1 MGDPIRTA
9 TAAALLAAAL
19 VGCGTHAPAGFANE
33 PGAGAEGGAP
43 DSPGGGGGTDGS
55 FQSSVDDGGLE
66 GGGPRPSGN
75 CDATCA
81 AAGGVCLA
89 SVCTLTENP
98 GSIAPAMQATLQR
111 TGKSDA
117 SFAWLY
123 PSDHTVFA
131 RGLIAPT
138 LQFGGGASDGEFLH
152 ITSTALDYSGYFVG
166 GPQGSRRLAPSQKAW
181 DEMTAAVGANDVV
194 QVAVTQVA
202 GGSVTGHGKLW
213 VAAIDIG
220 AAPGADPSH
229 PPPLARR
236 AKSSRPT
243 TSAVSATSSR
253 RAQRRRIVAP
263 QATSAST
270 IDARGPRRTSRDERV
285 RSGRGAARRRGP
297 HRRHDGRAERT
308 PANLVRHVA
317 PVEVEDRTR
326 NLGELAAHFAP
337 LAGDARDAEAIVGRR
352 LVAHPGDD
360 GGFGP
365 LFHGDSLRSG
375 HGAAR

>member
-202 GGSVTGHGKLW
+202 GSSVTGPITESW
-213 VAAIDIG
+213 AVAQGRPRCSPSTRRDCR
-220 AAPGADPSH
+220 AAFSS
-229 PPPLARR
+229 ARASTR
-236 AKSSRPT
+236 SATRPT
-243 TSAVSATSSR
+243 ASSGSRRSTSAQRLAPIRATR
-253 RAQRRRIVAP
+253 
-263 QATSAST
+263 
-270 IDARGPRRTSRDERV
+270 
-285 RSGRGAARRRGP
+285 
-297 HRRHDGRAERT
+297 
-308 PANLVRHVA
+308 
-317 PVEVEDRTR
+317 
-326 NLGELAAHFAP
+326 P
-337 LAGDARDAEAIVGRR
+337 L
-352 LVAHPGDD
+352 
-360 GGFGP
+360 
-365 LFHGDSLRSG
+365 
-375 HGAAR
+375 